1 MLGRRK
7 HVRFLLSEPV
17 TASLR
22 LREEVTIERWDQDEV
37 VVLSPEPIK
46 PEERLTLE
54 IPGQSHRRVHVRV
67 LDSRPAVVDD
77 TAIRHRLRLGID
89 QPAAEV
95 AHIGGSEP

>member
-1 MLGRRK
+1 M
-7 HVRFLLSEPV
+7 RFLLSEPV

-37 VVLSPEPIK
+37 VVLSPEPVK

-67 LDSRPAVVDD
+67 LDSRPAMIDD
-77 TAIRHRLRLGID
+77 TAIRHRLRLAIE
-89 QPAAEV
+89 QPAAEI